1 MKAFQLLLVICLLLS
16 ITCGRTPRQTLS
28 CAIGKLSD
36 GVCEDIYKALL
47 NSKAGNYVSLSF
59 DLGRIKSAMTSCY

>member
-16 ITCGRTPRQTLS
+16 ITCKTARQTLS
-28 CAIGKLSD
+28 CAIGELSD
-36 GVCEDIYKALL
+36 GICEDIYKALL

>member
-28 CAIGKLSD
+28 CAIEKLPND
-36 GVCEDIYKALL
+36 VCEDIYKALL
-47 NSKAGNYVSLSF
+47 NSKAGNYISLSF